1 MCIVLPA
8 SGDGAPKGILLGT
21 SPGGG
26 NYYVEPPSAVP
37 LNNDLGAARGEAAAA
52 EEAVMWKL
60 TGQISDD
67 LEDIQ
72 AALDTVSLQC
82 LCILALAWAVLDIV
96 FQQH

>member
-8 SGDGAPKGILLGT
+8 SAEGQSKGILLGT

-26 NYYVEPPSAVP
+26 NYYIEPPSAVH
-37 LNNDLGAARGEAAAA
+37 LNNEMMAAKGEAVAA

-60 TGQISDD
+60 TGQISDN

-72 AALDTVSLQC
+72 HALDTVSLHC
-82 LCILALAWAVLDIV
+82 VVHCIS
-96 FQQH
+96 